1 MIAWFRT
8 FLLMPSGWITGE
20 NCSQSV
26 YSLSPIKT
34 QKIIHYKSDT
44 GMNNR
49 IYFKKATKEAF
60 SIEFILFVIWAVGAI
75 TSHTQWLTLL
85 PMYVAE
91 YGNTKITDFFGNV
104 FWASSILCLIVSF
117 FMDYVTREREDSAK
131 SKAKGYYQF

>member
-1 MIAWFRT
+1 
-8 FLLMPSGWITGE
+8 
-20 NCSQSV
+20 
-26 YSLSPIKT
+26 
-34 QKIIHYKSDT
+34 
-44 GMNNR
+44 MNNR

-60 SIEFILFVIWAVGAI
+60 SIEYILFVIWAVVAI

-91 YGNTKITDFFGNV
+91 YGNTTITDFFGNV

-131 SKAKGYYQF
+131 SKAKGFYKSILSYL